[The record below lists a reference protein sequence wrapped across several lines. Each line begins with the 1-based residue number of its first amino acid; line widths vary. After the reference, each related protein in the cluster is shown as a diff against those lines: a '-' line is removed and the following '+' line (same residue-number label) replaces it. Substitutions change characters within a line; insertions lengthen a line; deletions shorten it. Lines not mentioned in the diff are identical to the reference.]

1 MKRSSTAE
9 MCRKAVRQIVLYHLL
24 IELNE
29 IRSRFFLLVDMQRD
43 LRPLAYPCALIVI
56 PLQIECPVLGSL
68 DRQPPYA
75 RTQP

>member
-1 MKRSSTAE
+1 MLLAPMKRSGTAE

-29 IRSRFFLLVDMQRD
+29 IRSRFFLLVDMQGT
-43 LRPLAYPCALIVI
+43 CALIVI
-56 PLQIECPVLGSL
+56 PLQIDCPVPGSL